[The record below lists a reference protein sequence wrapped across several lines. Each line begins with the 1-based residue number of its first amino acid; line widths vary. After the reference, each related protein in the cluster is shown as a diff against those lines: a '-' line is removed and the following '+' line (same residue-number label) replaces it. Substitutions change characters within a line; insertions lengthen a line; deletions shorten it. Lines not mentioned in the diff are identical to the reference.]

1 MVALA
6 ARPCSASVGVAAIE
20 IERDV
25 ERLYTAV
32 GADPRM
38 ASSLPAILRALA
50 LERHDGLI
58 DVRLVD
64 AANDA
69 PRARLQVLGPRSAR
83 EYVIE
88 VSNEVVAR
96 PRPAALAWL
105 LAHEAGEWRV
115 DVHRAADDGDALRE
129 RLANNWAGALLAPA
143 RALELAYDCW
153 GFDLAV
159 IAEQF
164 DVTKRVAALRLGE
177 ALEHGVAV
185 IDPRAEPLWDRPVVQ
200 RRGWLAGAHVADAE
214 LMRLAWDLAAA
225 ERHGWRVTRIERG
238 VRVLWRE
245 TAVET

>member
-1 MVALA
+1 
-6 ARPCSASVGVAAIE
+6 VGLEAIE

-25 ERLYTAV
+25 ERLYAAV
-32 GADPRM
+32 GADPRV

-50 LERHDGLI
+50 KERHDGLI

-69 PRARLQVLGPRSAR
+69 PGARLQVLGPRSAR

-96 PRPAALAWL
+96 RRPTALAWL

-115 DVHRAADDGDALRE
+115 DVHRAADDGDAMRE
-129 RLANNWAGALLAPA
+129 RLANNWAGTLLAPA
-143 RALELAYDCW
+143 RAVELAYDCW
-153 GFDLAV
+153 GADLAA

-164 DVTKRVAALRLGE
+164 GITRRVAALRLGE
-177 ALEHGVAV
+177 ALGHGVAIV
-185 IDPRAEPLWDRPVVQ
+185 DPRAEPLWDRPFVQ

-214 LMRLAWDLAAA
+214 LVRLAWHRDAA
-225 ERHGWRVTRIERG
+225 ERGGWRVARIERG
-238 VRVLWRE
+238 ARVLWRE
-245 TAVET
+245 STAER